1 MSDSLITPRT
11 PSGFRDYLPETMI
24 PRERLVA
31 TAQQVYR
38 SFGYSPIDTPALE
51 FFEILSGKGG
61 EESDR
66 LMYNFEDRGGHRLGM
81 RFDLTVPLARF
92 AAQHVAELGLPFK
105 RYHIGLVWRGERAQR
120 GRYREFMQCDFDTVG
135 TRSIAADIE
144 TALVIY
150 ELLRTIGSAF
160 GGMQRFTIRINNRM
174 VLSGLL
180 ARLGL
185 SEKSGLVLRALDKLA
200 KIGPEKVAGEMVAV
214 AGATADQAAEVLKLA
229 SLSGSNDEILGQLKP
244 LVAGSDV
251 GQEGIERLRQTLR
264 GAAAG
269 GVPAEYLQLD
279 VSIARGLDYY
289 TGSVFE
295 TFLTDLPSIGSVCS
309 GGRYD
314 NLAGLFTKQDLPGI
328 GASLG
333 LDRLL
338 AAMEE
343 LGLIANVRTAAPV
356 LVTYFDKDRLDD
368 YLRLAATVRQAGIG
382 VEVYPDP
389 KKLGQQ
395 LQYADKRGFRVAVIA
410 GSREFER
417 NVCQV
422 KDLRTGTAEEVLLE
436 PQAGEAA
443 PLVEAIRR
451 VLGAE

>member
-1 MSDSLITPRT
+1 MITPRT
-11 PSGFRDYLPETMI
+11 PKGFRDFLPEGMI
-24 PRERLVA
+24 PRERLISLC
-31 TAQQVYR
+31 QQVYR
-38 SFGYSPIDTPALE
+38 SFGFVPIDTPALE
-51 FFEILSGKGG
+51 FFEVLSGKGG

-66 LMYNFEDRGGHRLGM
+66 LMYNFEDRGGNRLGM

-92 AAQHVAELGLPFK
+92 VAQHASELGLPFK
-105 RYHIGLVWRGERAQR
+105 RYQIGTVWRGENTQR

-150 ELLRTIGSAF
+150 ELLRTIGGAF
-160 GGMQRFTIRINNRM
+160 GGMQKFTIRLNNRM

-180 ARLGL
+180 SRLEL
-185 SEKSGLVLRALDKLA
+185 AEKSGLVLRALDKLG
-200 KIGPEKVAGEMVAV
+200 KIGPEKVAEEMVAV
-214 AGATADQAAEVLKLA
+214 AGATPEQAADVLKLA
-229 SLSGSNDEILGQLKP
+229 SLAGANDDILRQLEP
-244 LVAGSDV
+244 LVAGSEL

-269 GVPAEYLQLD
+269 GIPADYLQLD

-295 TFLTDLPSIGSVCS
+295 TFLADLPAIGSVCS

-343 LGLIANVRTAAPV
+343 IGLLPKVRTAAPV
-356 LVTYFDKDRLDD
+356 LIAYFDKDRLDD
-368 YLRLAATVRQAGIG
+368 YLRLASMVRGAGIG
-382 VEVYPDP
+382 AEVYPDP

-395 LQYADKRGFRVAVIA
+395 LQYADKRGFRVALIA
-410 GSREFER
+410 GSREFEAG
-417 NVCQV
+417 VCQV
-422 KDLRTGTAEEVLLE
+422 KDLQTGKAQDVSL
-436 PQAGEAA
+436 AAEAA
-443 PLVEAIRR
+443 GVSPLVEAIQK
-451 VLGAE
+451 VLQNLP

>member
-1 MSDSLITPRT
+1 
-11 PSGFRDYLPETMI
+11 
-24 PRERLVA
+24 
-31 TAQQVYR
+31 
-38 SFGYSPIDTPALE
+38 
-51 FFEILSGKGG
+51 
-61 EESDR
+61 
-66 LMYNFEDRGGHRLGM
+66 
-81 RFDLTVPLARF
+81 
-92 AAQHVAELGLPFK
+92 K
-105 RYHIGLVWRGERAQR
+105 RYQIGTVWRGENTQR

-160 GGMQRFTIRINNRM
+160 GGMRKFTIRLNNRM

-180 ARLGL
+180 SRLEL
-185 SEKSGLVLRALDKLA
+185 AEKSGLVLRALDKLG
-200 KIGPEKVAGEMVAV
+200 KIGPEKVAAEMVAM
-214 AGATADQAAEVLKLA
+214 AGATPEQAADVLKLA
-229 SLSGSNDEILGQLKP
+229 SLAGANDDILRQLEP
-244 LVAGSDV
+244 LVAGSEL

-269 GVPAEYLQLD
+269 GIPADYLQLD

-295 TFLTDLPSIGSVCS
+295 TLLADLPAIGSVCS

-343 LGLIANVRTAAPV
+343 IGLLPKVRTAAPV
-356 LVTYFDKDRLDD
+356 LIAYFDKDRLDD
-368 YLRLAATVRQAGIG
+368 YLRLAAMVRGAGIG
-382 VEVYPDP
+382 AEVYPDP

-395 LQYADKRGFRVAVIA
+395 LQYADKRGFRVALIA
-410 GSREFER
+410 GSREFEAG
-417 NVCQV
+417 VCQV
-422 KDLRTGTAEEVLLE
+422 KDLQSGTAQDVPLAAGA
-436 PQAGEAA
+436 AGES
-443 PLVEAIRR
+443 PLIEAIQK
-451 VLGAE
+451 VLQKP

>member
-1 MSDSLITPRT
+1 
-11 PSGFRDYLPETMI
+11 MI
-24 PRERLVA
+24 PRERLIA
-31 TAQQVYR
+31 TCQQVYR
-38 SFGYSPIDTPALE
+38 NFGFVPIDTPALE

-61 EESDR
+61 DESDR
-66 LMYNFEDRGGHRLGM
+66 LMYNFLDRGGDRLGM

-92 AAQHVAELGLPFK
+92 VAQHASELGLPFK
-105 RYHIGLVWRGERAQR
+105 RYQIGTVWRGENTQR

-150 ELLRTIGSAF
+150 DLLRTIGGAF
-160 GGMQRFTIRINNRM
+160 GGMQKFTIRINNRM

-180 ARLGL
+180 ARLQL
-185 SEKSGLVLRALDKLA
+185 AEKSGLILRALDKLG
-200 KIGPEKVAGEMVAV
+200 KLGPEKVAAEMVAV
-214 AGATADQAAEVLKLA
+214 AGAAPEQAVEVLKLA
-229 SLSGSNDEILGQLKP
+229 SLTGSNDEILKELEP
-244 LVAGSDV
+244 LVAGSAV

-269 GVPAEYLQLD
+269 GVPDGYLQLD

-295 TFLTDLPSIGSVCS
+295 TFLSELPTIGSVCS

-314 NLAGLFTKQDLPGI
+314 NLAGLFTRQDLPGI

-343 LGLIANVRTAAPV
+343 LGLLPKVRTAATV
-356 LVTYFDKDRLDD
+356 LIAYFDKDRLDD
-368 YLRLAATVRQAGIG
+368 YLRLAAMLRRAGIG
-382 VEVYPDP
+382 VELFPEP

-395 LQYADKRGFRVAVIA
+395 LQYADKRGFRVALIA
-410 GSREFER
+410 GSREFDAG
-417 NVCQV
+417 VCQV
-422 KDLRTGTAEEVLLE
+422 KDLQTGAAIDVPIADGEPGKVPLATAIQEILSR
-436 PQAGEAA
+436 G
-443 PLVEAIRR
+443 
-451 VLGAE
+451 

>member
-1 MSDSLITPRT
+1 MSDLITPRT
-11 PSGFRDYLPETMI
+11 PKGFRDFLPEGMI
-24 PRERLVA
+24 PRERLIA
-31 TAQQVYR
+31 TCQQVYR
-38 SFGYSPIDTPALE
+38 SFGFVPIDTPALE

-66 LMYNFEDRGGHRLGM
+66 LMYNFEDRGGTRLGM

-92 AAQHVAELGLPFK
+92 VAQHAGEVGLPFK
-105 RYHIGLVWRGERAQR
+105 RYQIGTVWRGENTQR

-135 TRSIAADIE
+135 TRSVAADIE

-150 ELLRTIGSAF
+150 DLLRTIGGVF
-160 GGMQRFTIRINNRM
+160 GGMQKFTIRVNNRM

-185 SEKSGLVLRALDKLA
+185 ADKSGLVLRALDKLGKVGAA
-200 KIGPEKVAGEMVAV
+200 KVSDEMVAV
-214 AGATADQAAEVLKLA
+214 AGATPAQAAEVLQLA
-229 SLSGSNDEILGQLKP
+229 ELTGGNDEILSQLEP
-244 LVAGSDV
+244 LVAGSEL

-269 GVPAEYLQLD
+269 GVPADCLQLD

-295 TFLTDLPSIGSVCS
+295 TFLADLPTIGSVCS

-343 LGLIANVRTAAPV
+343 LGLLPKIRTAAEV
-356 LVTYFDKDRLDD
+356 LIAFFDKDRLDD
-368 YLRLAATVRQAGIG
+368 YLRLAATIRGAGIG
-382 VEVYPDP
+382 VEVYPEAR
-389 KKLGQQ
+389 KLGQQ
-395 LQYADKRGFRVAVIA
+395 LQYADKRGFRAALIA
-410 GSREFER
+410 GSREFAAGT
-417 NVCQV
+417 CQV
-422 KDLRTGTAEEVLLE
+422 KDLQSG
-436 PQAGEAA
+436 QAQDVPLAA
-443 PLVEAIRR
+443 DASGGSPLVAAIQQ
-451 VLGAE
+451 VLQKP

>member
-1 MSDSLITPRT
+1 MPMITPRT
-11 PSGFRDYLPETMI
+11 PKGFRDFLPEGMI
-24 PRERLVA
+24 PRERLISIC
-31 TAQQVYR
+31 QQVYR
-38 SFGYSPIDTPALE
+38 SFGFVPIDTPALE
-51 FFEILSGKGG
+51 FYEVLSGKGG

-66 LMYNFEDRGGHRLGM
+66 LMYNFEDRGGNRLGM

-92 AAQHVAELGLPFK
+92 VAQHASELGLPFK
-105 RYHIGLVWRGERAQR
+105 RYQIGTVWRGENTQR

-135 TRSIAADIE
+135 TRSVAADIE

-160 GGMQRFTIRINNRM
+160 GGMRKFTIRLNNRL

-180 ARLGL
+180 SRLEL
-185 SEKSGLVLRALDKLA
+185 AEKSGLVLRALDKLG
-200 KIGPEKVAGEMVAV
+200 KIGPEKVAEEMVAV
-214 AGATADQAAEVLKLA
+214 AGATAEQAAEVLKLA
-229 SLSGSNDEILGQLKP
+229 GLTGTNDDILRKLEP
-244 LVAGSDV
+244 LVAGSDL
-251 GQEGIERLRQTLR
+251 GQEGIERLRQMLR

-269 GVPAEYLQLD
+269 GIPADYLQLD

-295 TFLTDLPSIGSVCS
+295 TFLADLPAIGSVCS

-314 NLAGLFTKQDLPGI
+314 NLAGLFTRQDLPGI

-343 LGLIANVRTAAPV
+343 IGLLPKVRTAAPV
-356 LVTYFDKDRLDD
+356 LIAFFDKDRLDD
-368 YLRLAATVRQAGIG
+368 YQRLAAMVRGAGIG
-382 VEVYPDP
+382 AEVYPDP

-395 LQYADKRGFRVAVIA
+395 LQYADKRGFRVALIA
-410 GSREFER
+410 GSREFDAG
-417 NVCQV
+417 VCQV
-422 KDLRTGTAEEVLLE
+422 KDLQTGTAQDVPLG
-436 PQAGEAA
+436 ADASGGS
-443 PLVEAIRR
+443 PLVGAIQK
-451 VLGAE
+451 VLQNLP